1 MFTSLLFLAAIV
13 VASVV
18 IAIVADNLGRK
29 LGKKRLSLGRM
40 RPRHVA
46 MLGTGLMG
54 GIVSL
59 VTIGLVS
66 LASQDV
72 RRWIVEGQQAIRDV
86 QLLRNEQ
93 VELTQ
98 TIQSLDGRIGALNQ
112 EIAGKTKQADEA
124 ASRLGAATQR
134 LNQLRSQLAAANRQA
149 ESARRQASR
158 LVASVSALRRSVE
171 SQRSLLTASRK
182 ALDSTRATA
191 QRATRDYERTLKDYK
206 DLVANRD
213 ALDKA
218 LAKLESDAD
227 LLRAQIDERTKES
240 AAISAERDE
249 LADGLKREKEAYE
262 RARGAYEE
270 DLSRLREDLLGAQSE
285 LDQVGQILALN
296 RDASRLSP
304 MIFRYREELL
314 RLPIDPSRTRAEARK
329 LIQDALGRA
338 RSIARNRGAKADGLA
353 AGLFDLRDS
362 DGTLLASVEE
372 QEERW
377 ADLVT
382 SKSEPLVLILRSRVN
397 AFAGEFVSLDFA
409 VFRNPI
415 VYRAG
420 QTILETRINGAAA
433 EQAILRQIEDFL
445 QTRLR
450 DRVKQDGLIPIQA
463 EEDESFGT
471 LSSETVLEL
480 VRTLRMADRAVRL
493 IVKAKADT
501 RAGDPLQLLFD
512 YR

>member
-1 MFTSLLFLAAIV
+1 VFTSLLFLAAIV

-54 GIVSL
+54 GVISL

-86 QLLRNEQ
+86 QLLRSEQ

-98 TIQSLDGRIGALNQ
+98 TIQSLDGRISALNQ
-112 EIAGKTKQADEA
+112 EIEDKTKQAEEA
-124 ASRLGAATQR
+124 ARRLAAATQR
-134 LNQLRSQLAAANRQA
+134 LGELRSQLAAAKRQA
-149 ESARRQASR
+149 DAARIQASR
-158 LVASVSALRRSVE
+158 LVANISALRRSVE
-171 SQRSLLTASRK
+171 SQRSMLSASRK
-182 ALDSTRATA
+182 ALESTRATA
-191 QRATRDYERTLKDYK
+191 QRATRDYQRTLRDYK

-218 LAKLESDAD
+218 LAKLEADAEI
-227 LLRAQIDERTKES
+227 LRAQIDERTKES

-249 LADGLKREKEAYE
+249 LAESLKREKEAYE

-270 DLSRLREDLLGAQSE
+270 DLSRLREELLSAQAE
-285 LDQVGQILALN
+285 LEQVGQILALN

-304 MIFRYREELL
+304 MIFRYREEIL
-314 RLPIDPSRTRAEARK
+314 RMPIEPSRTRAEARK
-329 LIQDALGRA
+329 LVQDALGRA
-338 RSIARNRGAKADGLA
+338 RAIARKRGAKSDGVP

-362 DGTLLASVEE
+362 DGNLLATVEE

-377 ADLVT
+377 ADLLT
-382 SKSEPLVLILRSRVN
+382 SKSEPLVLIVRSRVN
-397 AFAGEFVSLDFA
+397 AFAGEFVSLEFA
-409 VFRNPI
+409 VFRNPL
-415 VYRAG
+415 VFRAG
-420 QTILETRINGAAA
+420 QTILETRINGAAS
-433 EQAILRQIEDFL
+433 EQAILQQIEDFL

-450 DRVKQDGLIPIQA
+450 DKVKQDGLIPIQG
-463 EEDESFGT
+463 EEESFGT

-480 VRTLRMADRAVRL
+480 VRTLRTADRAVRL